1 MTLARSGELNRRIR
15 LQQRNAAQD
24 SFGEKVLTWTDLA
37 TVWAAI
43 EPLSGREL
51 ELAQKVSSEVTHRIS
66 IRYQPQFTD
75 TRTVASLRA
84 LYKSRIFNIQA
95 AMNVD
100 EANVLIHLLAAEGLN
115 EGG

>member
-1 MTLARSGELNRRIR
+1 MTLLRSGELNRRIR

-24 SFGEKVLTWTDLA
+24 SYGEQLLTWSDVTTL
-37 TVWAAI
+37 WAAI
-43 EPLSGREL
+43 EPLAGREL

-66 IRYQPQFTD
+66 LRYQPQFTD

-84 LYKSRIFNIQA
+84 LYKGRIFNIQA

-100 EANVLIHLLAAEGLN
+100 EANVVIHLLAAEGLN